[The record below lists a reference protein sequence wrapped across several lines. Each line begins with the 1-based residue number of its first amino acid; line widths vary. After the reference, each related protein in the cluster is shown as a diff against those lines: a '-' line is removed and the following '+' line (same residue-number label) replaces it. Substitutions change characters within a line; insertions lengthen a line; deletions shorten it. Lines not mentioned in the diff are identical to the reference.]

1 MSINLKEIQ
10 KEKIEEVINI
20 LNRFKEDEKNKDGM
34 NIIDEAFNL
43 FSFENVGTIIE
54 SVGAN
59 LLIKFMTIY
68 SDKFSPETA
77 CLVLKHKDL
86 SEVSDKMK
94 LDFIDCH
101 LSNLKRYGN
110 KEDTYLEKNL
120 EEQKKLIMSKIST
133 FSQSD
138 LSLIESFKAKIRISP
153 YNIGV
158 ILQEATPIYERNADI
173 NSFINKFKDFFEE
186 EKKEILSDYRNVRLS
201 YYGEEFNTDMILE
214 FVEKLQVSEEQ
225 DIKNL
230 LKFLINL
237 AITGKNEDNL
247 NYVIYLFSESLKKS
261 KEDVKKELLNL
272 FEVENIFSVIVNNEE
287 VLKDFNKDNLEILKY
302 YIENFENEEYF
313 TNIINKMKITDR
325 KNDNGITREA
335 FSFIVKNEKLS
346 DIFVKYGFDKLYES
360 FVKSLD
366 EYLSYNFSYIE
377 LKENEDVD
385 ILMLMKDDN
394 IYRNISLMHNYYT
407 IFKHIHN
414 NLSNIN
420 GGKKLKK
427 WLEVFNNNEN
437 IYLNMFSEKFSEFAI
452 DLMTICEQDKL
463 INFKNIQEEDY
474 KIIKDVALK
483 ITKEKFTIKSIN
495 VKDIVEET
503 LKNDW
508 KLFLLEEEEE
518 GRMYFE
524 ILNKLKFLG
533 KKTIDVIHNKDL
545 SEDIKNLF
553 VFKQIVLSLNNS
565 DNYVL
570 DLEFNEEVYSPTF
583 SNRVVSSIINS
594 ESWGEEGYRNLYSL
608 KKNIPINMKIEIK
621 EFFDMCY
628 LVDKNRDYKRRDI
641 KESIVNIF
649 ESFVDFNMS
658 KKEFFEKYKEYD
670 NPLFNKIISKYLK

>member
-10 KEKIEEVINI
+10 KEKVEEVINI
-20 LNRFKEDEKNKDGM
+20 LKRFKEDEKNKEGI

-43 FSFENVGTIIE
+43 FSFENVKTIIE
-54 SVGAN
+54 RVGAN
-59 LLIKFMTIY
+59 ILIKFMTIY

-77 CLVLKHKDL
+77 CFVLKYKYLD
-86 SEVSDKMK
+86 EVSDKMK

-101 LSNLKRYGN
+101 LSNLKRYGSD
-110 KEDTYLEKNL
+110 EDIENHL

-133 FSQSD
+133 FEKDD
-138 LSLIESFKAKIRISP
+138 LSLIESFKSNIRISV

-158 ILQEATPIYERNADI
+158 ILQEATPIYERNVDI
-173 NSFINKFKDFFEE
+173 KLFINKFKDFFEE
-186 EKKEILSDYRNVRLS
+186 EKKEILSNDSNLRLS
-201 YYGEEFNTDMILE
+201 YYGEEFSTDMILQ
-214 FVEKLQVSEEQ
+214 FVEKLQVSEDQ
-225 DIKNL
+225 DIQNL
-230 LKFLINL
+230 LKYLINS
-237 AITGKNEDNL
+237 AISGKNQDNL

-261 KEDVKKELLNL
+261 KENVKKELLNL

-287 VLKDFNKDNLEILKY
+287 ILKDFNKDNLEILKY
-302 YIENFENEEYF
+302 YTENFEKEECF
-313 TNIINKMKITDR
+313 TDIINKMKITDR

-335 FSFIVKNEKLS
+335 FGFIIKNEKLLKV
-346 DIFVKYGFDKLYES
+346 FVKYGFDKLYES
-360 FVKSLD
+360 FVKSLE
-366 EYLSYNFSYIE
+366 EYSSYNFSYIE
-377 LKENEDVD
+377 LKENEDID

-394 IYRNISLMHNYYT
+394 IYRNISLMYNYYT
-407 IFKHIHN
+407 VFKHIN
-414 NLSNIN
+414 SDINSENKLS
-420 GGKKLKK
+420 K
-427 WLEVFNNNEN
+427 WLEVFNDNRN
-437 IYLNMFSEKFSEFAI
+437 IYLNMFSDKFSEFAI
-452 DLMTICEQDKL
+452 KLMIICEQDKL
-463 INFKNIQEEDY
+463 INLKNIQEDDY
-474 KIIKDVALK
+474 KIIKEVALK
-483 ITKEKFTIKSIN
+483 ITQEDFTIESKN
-495 VKDIVEET
+495 VKDIVEKT

-508 KLFLLEEEEE
+508 NLFLAEDD

-524 ILNKLKFLG
+524 ILNKLKFLN
-533 KKTIDVIHNKDL
+533 KKTIDVLHDKNL

-553 VFKQIVLSLNNS
+553 ISKQIVLSLNNS

-641 KESIVNIF
+641 KESIINIF
-649 ESFVDFNMS
+649 QSFVDFNIS